1 MPSRSTLMIAVVIVV
16 ALGGFATA
24 YINAIG
30 GGGSTPTAFA
40 DPDNAAMV
48 AQGQTVYNENC
59 AECHGKNLE
68 GQPNWRVKTPEGVLP
83 APPHDVTGHTW
94 HHADPV
100 LLNITRQGGQA
111 NAPAGFISGMPGFGE
126 VLSEDDIV
134 ATLAYIKSRWPEDV
148 RKRQAMMS
156 RKVAAQ

>member
-1 MPSRSTLMIAVVIVV
+1 MPSRSTMIIAVVIVV
-16 ALGGFATA
+16 ALGGFAAA
-24 YINAIG
+24 YISAISD
-30 GGGSTPTAFA
+30 GGSSTTAFA
-40 DPDNAAMV
+40 DPGDATMV
-48 AQGQTVYNENC
+48 ALGQAVYNKNC

-94 HHADPV
+94 HHADQV
-100 LLNITRQGGQA
+100 LFDITKRGGQA
-111 NAPAGFISGMPGFGE
+111 NAPTGFISGMPGFGE
-126 VLSEDDIV
+126 TLSDDDIV

-148 RKRQAMMS
+148 RKRQAQMS